1 MATLDKI
8 VKVTQAQYD
17 TLAAGGTV
25 GGYTGLD
32 SNYIYLIQSPQK
44 YVHNI
49 QLYSN
54 STSTAYQ
61 FTCSLQLITE
71 SSTQITTPA
80 ALGAALAAAGF
91 TYVPAYTNMCP
102 ASGFYAN
109 HTYGYY
115 AITGIKPISDN
126 SSIYLTGWKFATY
139 SSGSLTFNTYVPGYS
154 HSAIEINTSYT
165 TIQDIVQTL

>member
-25 GGYTGLD
+25 GDYTGLNSD
-32 SNYIYLIQSPQK
+32 YIYLIQSPQK

-49 QLYSN
+49 QIYSN
-54 STSTAYQ
+54 SVSTSYQ

-80 ALGAALAAAGF
+80 ALGAALAATSFTFAG
-91 TYVPAYTNMCP
+91 TACP
-102 ASGFYAN
+102 ASGIFAN
-109 HTYGYY
+109 NSLGYY
-115 AITGIKPISDN
+115 SITGIKPTNDN
-126 SSIYLTGWKFATY
+126 SSICLSGWRFATY
-139 SSGSLTFNTYVPGYS
+139 SNGSLTFNTYASDKLVNALS
-154 HSAIEINTSYT
+154 INATYT
-165 TIQDIVQTL
+165 TIQDMVQTL